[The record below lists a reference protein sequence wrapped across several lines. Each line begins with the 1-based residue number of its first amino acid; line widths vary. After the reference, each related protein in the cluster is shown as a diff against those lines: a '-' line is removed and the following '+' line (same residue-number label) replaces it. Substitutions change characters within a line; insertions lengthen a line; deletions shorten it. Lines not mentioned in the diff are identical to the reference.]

1 MSDEIISV
9 IDSTS
14 TNATNTMS
22 DNKKVR
28 YKMDCYVFHT
38 FLLVA
43 ILLFIIVI
51 ICYHYVKRVKAKKY
65 WYINKIN
72 FKKLVLKITS
82 VIISMT

>member
-1 MSDEIISV
+1 M
-9 IDSTS
+9 DSTS

-38 FLLVA
+38 FLLVT

-51 ICYHYVKRVKAKKY
+51 ICYHYAKRVKAKKY
-65 WYINKIN
+65 WHINKIN

-82 VIISMT
+82 VIILMT